1 MAMANGSTT
10 ITDSSS
16 NAVSVI
22 PYGNTAISTA
32 QSKFGG
38 SSIYFD
44 GTGDYALPAAGAG
57 FTFGLDAFTIE
68 TWIYLMEIM
77 LYSFRQQRPAP
88 LPNRIRLSNGFTRY
102 AHQPP
107 TAEEILD
114 AGYVAYTE
122 PAYDAATEQL
132 LWVDGAYVIEA
143 LPPPIPTPRWVDF
156 SAIVMSLPAINVML
170 GAVLQ
175 AAPGLYGGLVVGLQ
189 NASEGDSRVFL
200 NSWNAAFAM
209 GLLSAELIVTVQE
222 IATEYDL
229 PEAFIEA
236 LEPTQ

>member
-1 MAMANGSTT
+1 
-10 ITDSSS
+10 
-16 NAVSVI
+16 
-22 PYGNTAISTA
+22 
-32 QSKFGG
+32 
-38 SSIYFD
+38 
-44 GTGDYALPAAGAG
+44 
-57 FTFGLDAFTIE
+57 
-68 TWIYLMEIM
+68 M
-77 LYSFRQQRPAP
+77 LYSIRQQRPAP

-175 AAPGLYGGLVVGLQ
+175 AAPGLAGGMWVGLDK
-189 NASEGDSRVFL
+189 ASEGDSRVFL
-200 NSWNAAFAM
+200 NAWTTSYAR
-209 GLLSAELIVTVQE
+209 GLLSAELITTVQE
-222 IATEYDL
+222 LATEYDL
-229 PEAFIEA
+229 PEVFIDSLA
-236 LEPTQ
+236 S

>member
-1 MAMANGSTT
+1 
-10 ITDSSS
+10 
-16 NAVSVI
+16 
-22 PYGNTAISTA
+22 
-32 QSKFGG
+32 
-38 SSIYFD
+38 
-44 GTGDYALPAAGAG
+44 
-57 FTFGLDAFTIE
+57 
-68 TWIYLMEIM
+68 M

-114 AGYVAYTE
+114 AGYVAFIE
-122 PAYDAATEQL
+122 PVYDPATEQL

-156 SAIVMSLPAINVML
+156 SAIVMSLPAINIML

-175 AAPGLYGGLVVGLQ
+175 AAPGLCGGFFVGLQ

-200 NSWNAAFAM
+200 NAWRAAYTM
-209 GLLSAELIVTVQE
+209 ELVLPELITTVQQL
-222 IATEYDL
+222 AAEYDL
-229 PEAFIEA
+229 PEAFIDSLA
-236 LEPTQ
+236 P

>member
-1 MAMANGSTT
+1 
-10 ITDSSS
+10 
-16 NAVSVI
+16 
-22 PYGNTAISTA
+22 
-32 QSKFGG
+32 
-38 SSIYFD
+38 
-44 GTGDYALPAAGAG
+44 
-57 FTFGLDAFTIE
+57 
-68 TWIYLMEIM
+68 M

-88 LPNRIRLSNGFTRY
+88 LPYRIRLSNGFTRY

-114 AGYVAYTE
+114 AGYVAYVE

-132 LWVDGAYVIEA
+132 LWVDGAYVIET

-156 SAIVMSLPAINVML
+156 SAAIMAMPAINIML

-200 NSWNAAFAM
+200 NSWQAAIAM
-209 GLLSAELIVTVQE
+209 TLVTEELITTVQGVAGE
-222 IATEYDL
+222 FDL

-236 LEPTQ
+236 LAAASIA

>member
-1 MAMANGSTT
+1 
-10 ITDSSS
+10 
-16 NAVSVI
+16 
-22 PYGNTAISTA
+22 
-32 QSKFGG
+32 
-38 SSIYFD
+38 
-44 GTGDYALPAAGAG
+44 
-57 FTFGLDAFTIE
+57 
-68 TWIYLMEIM
+68 M
-77 LYSFRQQRPAP
+77 LYSLNNSRPAP

-107 TAEEILD
+107 TAEEIAD

-156 SAIVMSLPAINVML
+156 SAVIMALPAINVML

-200 NSWNAAFAM
+200 NSWSATYAM
-209 GLLSAELIVTVQE
+209 GLIPTELITTVQE
-222 IATEYDL
+222 IGAEYDL
-229 PEAFIEA
+229 PETFIEA
-236 LEPTQ
+236 LEPT

>member
-1 MAMANGSTT
+1 
-10 ITDSSS
+10 
-16 NAVSVI
+16 
-22 PYGNTAISTA
+22 
-32 QSKFGG
+32 
-38 SSIYFD
+38 
-44 GTGDYALPAAGAG
+44 
-57 FTFGLDAFTIE
+57 
-68 TWIYLMEIM
+68 M
-77 LYSFRQQRPAP
+77 LYSIHNQRPAP

-132 LWVDGAYVIEA
+132 LWVDGAYVIEQ
-143 LPPPIPTPRWVDF
+143 LPPPPPPPVVPRWVDF
-156 SAIVMSLPAINVML
+156 SAIVMSLPAINIML

-200 NSWNAAFAM
+200 NSWTASYAM
-209 GLLSAELIVTVQE
+209 GLLSAELITTVQE
-222 IATEYDL
+222 IAAEYDL
-229 PEAFIEA
+229 PAPFIEA
-236 LEPTQ
+236 LAPA